1 MYSINEFVGLL
12 VRQARE
18 ERGWKQ
24 QYLADEIN
32 IDIRTLRKIEDGK
45 TDPPFDT
52 LNALIH
58 LLEISPKILFYA
70 ERTDVGIQMDKMFR
84 QLLQFSPENI
94 QMICESAHYI
104 REWKDTYNSDCPA
117 ESQ

>member
-18 ERGWKQ
+18 ERGWEQ
-24 QYLADEIN
+24 QYLAEEIN

-45 TDPPFDT
+45 TDIPFDI

-58 LLEISPKILFYA
+58 LLEISPKMLFYA
-70 ERTDVGIQMDKMFR
+70 ERTDGGIQMDKMFR
-84 QLLQFSPENI
+84 QLLKFSPENI
-94 QMICESAHYI
+94 QMICESARYI
-104 REWKDTYNSDCPA
+104 REWKDTYGSDCPT
-117 ESQ
+117 ES